1 MKGVFTELNSRID
14 LVENNLNAHI
24 PDTKD
29 SKNRFRTISYNGT
42 DYKDL
47 LGSTCYFDEKTIV
60 VGTGYTTKTVSDEE
74 LKKAIERAA
83 TLLKLGV
90 NPSKSNQNAKIETIQ
105 ESRDGNLINLPSS
118 DLPAIPSFNSKDIQ
132 RLFEMQRVP
141 QDLLRKELDFF
152 TQELNIE

>member
-1 MKGVFTELNSRID
+1 MNGNYYT
-14 LVENNLNAHI
+14 
-24 PDTKD
+24 
-29 SKNRFRTISYNGT
+29 RTTTAKASSYREIT
-42 DYKDL
+42 YTPL
-47 LGSTCYFDEKTIV
+47 RMILDEAIATA
-60 VGTGYTTKTVSDEE
+60 SDEE